1 MNGKVWILVLA
12 VCLGFAMPSQA
23 DFKYTETSQITG
35 GMMAGMMKG
44 LGIFSKSARQ
54 ATKPME
60 STIYVKGSHY
70 RRDNADGSYQMID
83 LDSQQIIEVNPQQ
96 QSYSTMTFQQMREA
110 VEKMQQQMTEAARR
124 ESKEKGKNVTMT
136 PKIEVN
142 PTGKTQ
148 TLMGQNAQEVL
159 MKVGMLIQST
169 DAQQGPQSAAFT
181 MDMDSWVAPSI
192 AGYQEIQDFYKKM
205 AVEVG
210 WSPNAT
216 LGSNSQMTQSMVDL
230 YKSGKIPTGMPMLTT
245 ASMVMEGQQGQQGGP
260 GAQQQ
265 SEQQSSSGS
274 SGSSEIS
281 SPGQAAAKALG
292 GMFGGFGHKHKK
304 QNHESEP
311 ATQTQAP
318 PHSLMT
324 ITTQVTSYSTD
335 PVDASLF
342 QIPAGFKRIQSS
354 AEKILQG
361 QK

>member
-1 MNGKVWILVLA
+1 MSGKVWILVFA
-12 VCLGFAMPSQA
+12 VCLGFAVPSHG
-23 DFKYTETSQITG
+23 DFKYAETSQITG
-35 GMMAGMMKG
+35 GAMAGMMKG

-60 STIYVKGSHY
+60 STIYVKGNHY
-70 RRDNADGSYQMID
+70 RRDNADGSYQLID
-83 LDSQQIIEVNPQQ
+83 LGSQQLIDVYPQEQ
-96 QSYSTMTFQQMREA
+96 TYSTTTFQQLREA
-110 VEKMQQQMTEAARR
+110 VEKMQQQMKEAQQR
-124 ESKEKGKNVTMT
+124 ESHEKGKNVTMT
-136 PKIEVN
+136 PKIEIN

-159 MKVGMLIQST
+159 MKVGMVFQST
-169 DAQQGPQSAAFT
+169 DAQQGPQNATFS
-181 MDMDSWVAPSI
+181 MDMDSWVAPSV
-192 AGYQEIQDFYKKM
+192 AGYSEVQDYYKKM

-216 LGSNSQMTQSMVDL
+216 LGSNSQMTQSLVDL
-230 YKSGKIPTGMPMLTT
+230 YKSGKIPVGMPMLTT
-245 ASMVMEGQQGQQGGP
+245 ASMVMEGQQGAQGAP
-260 GAQQQ
+260 QQ

-274 SGSSEIS
+274 SSSSEIT

-304 QNHESEP
+304 QSQENAP
-311 ATQTQAP
+311 AAQTQAP

-324 ITTQVTSYSTD
+324 VTTQVTSYSTD

-342 QIPAGFKRIQSS
+342 QIPAGFRRIQSS
-354 AEKILQG
+354 AERILQG